1 MQMPSYEAQSA
12 EFARRD
18 AQVVGIS
25 VDSIPSHKAWAKT
38 FNGISSYPL
47 LADFHPKGEVAQKY
61 GLYRDSEGI
70 SERAIIIVDKEGIVR
85 FIDVHDIAEQ
95 PDNRQLFEELDKLA

>member
-1 MQMPSYEAQSA
+1 MPSYEAQSA

-38 FNGISSYPL
+38 FNGIDSYPL
-47 LADFHPKGEVAQKY
+47 LADFHPKGEVAKKY
-61 GLYRDSEGI
+61 GVYRESAGK
-70 SERAIIIVDKEGIVR
+70 SERAIFIIDKQGIVR
-85 FIDVHDIAEQ
+85 FIDVHHGGEQ
-95 PDNRQLFEELDKLA
+95 PDNRQLFEELDKLS

>member
-1 MQMPSYEAQSA
+1 MPSYEAQSA

-25 VDSIPSHKAWAKT
+25 VDSIPSHKAWAQS
-38 FNGISSYPL
+38 FNGINSYPL
-47 LADFHPKGEVAQKY
+47 LADFHPKAEVAMKY
-61 GLYRDSEGI
+61 GVYRESVGS
-70 SERAIIIVDKEGIVR
+70 SERAILIVDKDGIVR
-85 FIDVHDIAEQ
+85 FIDVHDVGEQ